1 MPSIFSRALELD
13 VTTGKG
19 ERGVNFWTIAR
30 AFLIKSKMIRLRLQG
45 AFKVKISIL
54 VFDKKKE
61 ETELI
66 RYSKLFLIGSQDCV
80 CLLGD
85 IAF

>member
-1 MPSIFSRALELD
+1 M
-13 VTTGKG
+13 
-19 ERGVNFWTIAR
+19 
-30 AFLIKSKMIRLRLQG
+30 IKSKMIRLRSQG
-45 AFKVKISIL
+45 AFKVKISIFD
-54 VFDKKKE
+54 FDKKEE

>member
-19 ERGVNFWTIAR
+19 EGGVNFWTVAR
-30 AFLIKSKMIRLRLQG
+30 AFLIKSKMIRLRSQG
-45 AFKVKISIL
+45 AFKVKISIFD
-54 VFDKKKE
+54 FDKKEE

-66 RYSKLFLIGSQDCV
+66 RYSKLFLIGFEDCV